1 MGKIVHTF
9 DCGTTVVGTDTYT
22 GVETTRSAVFGNA
35 NLGDFVKQESPGPR
49 KSFFNGALQ
58 LLSSSNFMYPIL
70 LTSSTPAKYMN
81 GWYVESASVTDD
93 QWTLVVSEGHS
104 IQTGDTIWFDFG
116 ATSIISNQLVGGMQ
130 INAGS
135 TFREEDNGG
144 HDNVTVNGNTIT
156 FTGNYDYG
164 GTFAASYNVSKAQ
177 IDSIQNPCFYAKV
190 TYENT
195 GVKYLTPMKRGD
207 VVSIWASSF
216 AKHPDDTASGAKNG
230 WTYVAGGDSPSGDK
244 LYYVWLVLQPTH
256 GSREGASIPGSSTD
270 FAFANNVIET
280 VEFGGALVGNDDYG
294 DFSKD
299 ESPIGRSM
307 ISHDF
312 ITNKIIGN

>member
-1 MGKIVHTF
+1 
-9 DCGTTVVGTDTYT
+9 
-22 GVETTRSAVFGNA
+22 
-35 NLGDFVKQESPGPR
+35 
-49 KSFFNGALQ
+49 
-58 LLSSSNFMYPIL
+58 
-70 LTSSTPAKYMN
+70 MN
-81 GWYVESASVTDD
+81 GWHVESASVTND
-93 QWTLVVSEGHS
+93 QWTVVVSEGHS

-116 ATSIISNQLVGGMQ
+116 STSAISNFMTGGMQ
-130 INAGS
+130 IASS
-135 TFREEDNGG
+135 TYFRHIDNGA

-164 GTFAASYNVSKAQ
+164 GTFAATVGVSKAQ
-177 IDSIQNPCFYAKV
+177 IDSIENPCFYAKV
-190 TYENT
+190 TFENI
-195 GVKYLTPMKRGD
+195 GVQYLTPCKRGD
-207 VVSIWASSF
+207 FTNPLASSF

-244 LYYVWLVLQPTH
+244 LYYVWLVLQPTT
-256 GSREGASIPGSSTD
+256 GSRENFTTAGSVSN

-299 ESPIGRSM
+299 ESQIGRSM

-312 ITNKIIGN
+312 ITNKIKGN